1 MITPSEIFEKS
12 IETLREQYSEHRFKL
27 ERNVVEAVRLQ
38 IVSVVEDSGLPYQV
52 HKEFE
57 IEVSPSE
64 KRRADLAIVSGSSV
78 ELVAEFKYEPSHNRH
93 QEFSNTPSKFPVVE
107 WKCVLNDVQ
116 RAQNFVCSGQAKMA
130 YSVFIDEGSH
140 FYDKEAP
147 PGSEWRQWE
156 NDVSILWYVKEG
168 SVRNQ

>member
-1 MITPSEIFEKS
+1 MKPFEIFEKS

-27 ERNVVEAVRLQ
+27 ECDVVEAVRLQ
-38 IVSVVEDSGLPYQV
+38 MVGDVKCLGLPYQV
-52 HKEFE
+52 CKEFA
-57 IEVSPSE
+57 IDVSPG
-64 KRRADLAIVSGSSV
+64 KTRRADLAIVSGSSV

-116 RAQNFVCSGQAKMA
+116 RAQNFVCSGQAKIA
-130 YSVFIDEGSH
+130 YSIFIDEGSH
-140 FYDKEAP
+140 FSREKAP
-147 PGSEWRQWE
+147 PGSEWRPWE
-156 NDVSILWYVKEG
+156 NDVSILWYVKDG